1 MSSSSSI
8 RILKMAAYTLS
19 FSVLL
24 VTVFLLNHPK
34 CSAKRPNI
42 IMIVADD
49 LGWGDVSFHGS
60 SQIRTPDI
68 DALASAGVVL
78 NNYYVSP
85 ICTPSRSALLSGR
98 HPINTGLQ
106 SYVIQGETPYGLPLE
121 HKILPQYLKDLGYA
135 THAVGKWHIGHY
147 SKKHMPTSRGF
158 DSFFGYLIGS
168 EDYYDHTS
176 LESIGW
182 GMDLR
187 RNLDGVAEQY
197 FGQYS
202 TTMYTKEAFDVIDR
216 HNETSDGPL
225 FLYLCYQAVHMGNKW
240 SRNQV
245 PEEFE
250 KRFMHIESEGR
261 RKMVAINNAL
271 NDAVAEVILHL
282 NKHGLLD
289 NSIIIFTSDNGGA
302 TGGPNGR
309 VDDAYG
315 SNWPLRGT
323 KFSLWEGG
331 IRAVGL
337 IWSPLLNQSAY
348 THNGLMHITDW
359 LPTLY
364 AAAGGDTRTLPPSLY
379 GMNLWPEL
387 MSGSKS
393 DFVRKEILHNIDDI
407 YNEYGIRSGDYKLKH
422 GTWKEGKY
430 DEWYLPP
437 GEKLVTEMDDESS
450 RIGQLL
456 KSRQDSHKKNPDLPI
471 IVKCGKERSPCDP
484 LKDDICLFNIA
495 KDPCEYNNVAS
506 KLPSVVKQLSKM
518 IESYN
523 RTAVKPGN
531 MPPDPRSKPELNGYY
546 WGPWIEL

>member
-1 MSSSSSI
+1 
-8 RILKMAAYTLS
+8 
-19 FSVLL
+19 
-24 VTVFLLNHPK
+24 
-34 CSAKRPNI
+34 
-42 IMIVADD
+42 MIVADD

-60 SQIRTPDI
+60 SQIQTPDI
-68 DALASAGVVL
+68 DALASAGIVL

-85 ICTPSRSALLSGR
+85 ICTPSRGALLSGR

-147 SKKHMPTSRGF
+147 TKKHMPTKRGF

-176 LESIGW
+176 LETIGW

-240 SRNQV
+240 SRLQV
-245 PEEFE
+245 PEEYE
-250 KRFMHIESEGR
+250 KKFIHIDNGGR

-271 NDAVAEVILHL
+271 NDAVADVVLHL
-282 NKHGLLD
+282 NKHGLLE
-289 NSIIIFTSDNGGA
+289 NSIVVFTSDNGGA

-309 VDDAYG
+309 IDDGYG

-331 IRAVGL
+331 IRAAGL

-348 THNGLMHITDW
+348 TYNGLMHITDW

-364 AAAGGDTRTLPPSLY
+364 AAAGGDPRNLPPSLY

-387 MSGSKS
+387 MSGSK
-393 DFVRKEILHNIDDI
+393 DDYLRKEILHNIDDI
-407 YNEYGIRSGDYKLKH
+407 DQVYAIRSGDYKLKS
-422 GTWKEGKY
+422 GTFRNGIY
-430 DEWYLPP
+430 DGWYLPP
-437 GEKLVTEMDDESS
+437 GEKYVTDMNESSS
-450 RIGQLL
+450 RIGKLL
-456 KSRQDSHKKNPDLPI
+456 ESRKDSKRKNPDLPI
-471 IVKCGKERSPCDP
+471 IVKCGEQKTSCDP
-484 LKDDICLFNIA
+484 LKDQICLFNIA
-495 KDPCEYNNVAS
+495 TDPCEYNNLANQ
-506 KLPSVVKQLSKM
+506 LPSVVKQLSQM
-518 IESYN
+518 LESYN

-531 MPPDPRSKPELNGYY
+531 VPPDPRSNPELNGYY
-546 WGPWIEL
+546 WGPWLED